1 MTHRRQ
7 FLQLLGTSALGA
19 SAFAAATSASASTPA
34 TPAAPLTLL
43 NVSYDPTRELYAEYN
58 PLFGRHWRE
67 RTGQTLTFLQAHGGS
82 GRQAR
87 AIIDGLAADVATLA
101 LAADID
107 ALHHNGNWVP
117 RDWQRRLPYNSTPY
131 TSTIIFVVRSGNPRN
146 IRDWGDLVRPDVRVV
161 TPSPKSSGGA
171 RWNYLAAWE
180 FARRQSGSVA
190 GARDFITRLYRNVPV
205 LDVGARGAA
214 TSFAQRNQGDV
225 LLAWENEAH
234 LLEKEFGQR
243 VDFVYPSLSILAEP
257 PVTVVDRNVER
268 KGSRAAAQAYLEHLY
283 SEAGQDLV
291 GKHFYRP
298 RSAAALARY
307 AHQFPALPLFT
318 IDEAFGG
325 WSNATR
331 EHFAEGAVFDQIF
344 TLRR

>member
-1 MTHRRQ
+1 M
-7 FLQLLGTSALGA
+7 
-19 SAFAAATSASASTPA
+19 
-34 TPAAPLTLL
+34 
-43 NVSYDPTRELYAEYN
+43 
-58 PLFGRHWRE
+58 
-67 RTGQTLTFLQAHGGS
+67 
-82 GRQAR
+82 
-87 AIIDGLAADVATLA
+87 
-101 LAADID
+101 
-107 ALHHNGNWVP
+107 
-117 RDWQRRLPYNSTPY
+117 
-131 TSTIIFVVRSGNPRN
+131 
-146 IRDWGDLVRPDVRVV
+146 
-161 TPSPKSSGGA
+161 
-171 RWNYLAAWE
+171 
-180 FARRQSGSVA
+180 
-190 GARDFITRLYRNVPV
+190 PV

-298 RSAAALARY
+298 RSAAALAKY
-307 AHQFPALPLFT
+307 ARQFPALPLFT

-331 EHFAEGAVFDQIF
+331 EHFAEGALFDQIF
-344 TLRR
+344 TQRR